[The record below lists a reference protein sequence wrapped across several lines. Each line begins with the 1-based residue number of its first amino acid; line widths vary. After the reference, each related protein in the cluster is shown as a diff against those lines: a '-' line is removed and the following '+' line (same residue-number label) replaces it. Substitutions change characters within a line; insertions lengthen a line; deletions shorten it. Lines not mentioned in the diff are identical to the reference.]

1 MSTEVQERKII
12 YHTKGDSLL
21 LYVRMDITDREGNT
35 INDYKPQGG
44 DKVRFALKK
53 SYSDP
58 EPLLLVDIPNETQLL
73 RLNPEDTKDLKVG
86 KYVYDCEITFS
97 DGFVDTFIKE
107 APFNLT
113 PEVH

>member
-1 MSTEVQERKII
+1 MSTEVQEKKII

-21 LYVRMDITDREGNT
+21 LYVRMDITNREGEV
-35 INDYKPQGG
+35 IDDYKPEAG
-44 DKVRFALKK
+44 DKIRFALKK

-58 EPLLLVDIPNETQLL
+58 EPLILVDIPNDTQLL
-73 RLNPEDTKDLKVG
+73 KLEPEDTKSLKVG

>member
-1 MSTEVQERKII
+1 MSTEVMEKNKI

-21 LYVRMDITDREGNT
+21 LYVRMDIKNREGDV
-35 INDYKPQGG
+35 IDDYKPQEG

-53 SYSDP
+53 RYTDP
-58 EPLLLVDIPNETQLL
+58 APLLLVDIPNDTQLL
-73 RLNPEDTKDLKVG
+73 KLEPEDTKDLEVG

-107 APFNLT
+107 APFNIT